1 MDLQSCS
8 CKFRP
13 RNLDSTDGYRVLQRK
28 DIFISLPTNLYR
40 TFLYH
45 DPVKQK
51 HREMRGLTSAGRKY
65 RGLRGKVSQ
74 KSSRFEN
81 VTTDINFLDRD
92 ITTIRPALP
101 NVALGN
107 VISNFLLSAIA
118 KIQIS
123 SVFVTTR
130 VARKLSTS
138 AFLLDWRENWA
149 WFRNRVPK
157 TPN

>member
-1 MDLQSCS
+1 LDLQSCS

-28 DIFISLPTNLYR
+28 EIFISLPTNLYR

-138 AFLLDWRENWA
+138 AFLLDWRENWGL
-149 WFRNRVPK
+149 VS
-157 TPN
+157 

>member
-1 MDLQSCS
+1 VLNSYWLNEDSVYKYYEVIMVDPMHRAIRSD
-8 CKFRP
+8 P
-13 RNLDSTDGYRVLQRK
+13 RINW
-28 DIFISLPTNLYR
+28 ICN
-40 TFLYH
+40 
-45 DPVKQK
+45 PVHK

-138 AFLLDWRENWA
+138 AFLLDWRENWGL
-149 WFRNRVPK
+149 VS
-157 TPN
+157 